1 MTAICQVIIEVSI
14 RRMLQKAHS
23 FDKHFLYSY
32 IINLS
37 AEAIILKIRKA
48 KINYGHYS
56 NILGMPVF
64 LSLQTILIVFSKA
77 TNIILLL
84 KFSKLRASQ
93 RQGAS
98 L

>member
-1 MTAICQVIIEVSI
+1 MTAICQVIIEVMI
-14 RRMLQKAHS
+14 MRMLQKARS
-23 FDKHFLYSY
+23 FDKHSFYRY
-32 IINLS
+32 VINLS
-37 AEAIILKIRKA
+37 AEAIIVKIRKA

-56 NILGMPVF
+56 NILRMPVF
-64 LSLQTILIVFSKA
+64 LSMQAKLIVFSKA